1 MQGTKKQ
8 EQKDA
13 EDDEEHAKE
22 HVKEAQQAGEEFKE
36 MLQQLNTC
44 DPNSVIHSA
53 KVKRLGEMHIERAKS
68 YAAKIKAEVRKRKQ
82 DKMIAK

>member
-1 MQGTKKQ
+1 
-8 EQKDA
+8 
-13 EDDEEHAKE
+13 
-22 HVKEAQQAGEEFKE
+22 VKEAQQAGEEFKE

-82 DKMIAK
+82 EQNRLQNKRHKAHFESNR